1 MLKRLLTPTEENLL
15 TTERG
20 LLQRLR
26 HDLTR
31 LEASKEDSGRLEQ
44 AQMQLD
50 ELFLLVVVGEFNAGK
65 SAFINALLGQS
76 LLEEGATP
84 TTVRVHR
91 IHYGERV
98 SRTVQ
103 EADLEIIAAPV
114 DWLREINIVD
124 TPGANAVIQRHQ
136 EITEDF
142 VPRSDLVL
150 FVTSADRPFS
160 ESERLFMDRV
170 RQWGK
175 KVVIV
180 VNKVDILNDADIARV
195 RAFVAE
201 NAVKLLGIEP
211 QIFLVSAKLAQRAKF
226 ANQSANLPTSQS
238 TNLPI
243 LHSTNLPTPQPTNL
257 PTILELWSASRFEP
271 LERYILDTLDQ
282 QERLRLKLLS
292 PLGIADKLRIKYAAV
307 AANRLEILADDFIS
321 IDDVERDLAA
331 FGEDMNRDFQYRLG
345 QIDATLY
352 AMADR
357 GIAFIDQ
364 WLRIGRVF
372 DLANSAKVRE
382 AFEHEVVADTN
393 LQLERQINDLIDWIV
408 EREHK
413 QWQGVMSYLNRRAD
427 LHKERM
433 IGEVGGS
440 FESNR
445 RVLLETVRRDTQR
458 AIGGFDHQA
467 EAAKL
472 AESVQSALAQT
483 AIVEV
488 GALGLGALLIG
499 ALHTLVLDLTGLLF
513 AGALAAVGL
522 YVLPARRRKARDE
535 LRAKVADLQTRL
547 HEALRAQFGQEMSR
561 SEQAM
566 QEAIQPYTR
575 FIRNEQE
582 KLTGIAGNL
591 AGIEQ
596 EMRTLRAKIEAL

>member
-1 MLKRLLTPTEENLL
+1 MLKRLLNRSEEDLL
-15 TTERG
+15 VAERS
-20 LLQRLR
+20 LLQRLSL
-26 HDLTR
+26 DLSR
-31 LEASKEDSGRLEQ
+31 LEASKEDQTRLEQ
-44 AQMQLD
+44 AQVQLD

-65 SAFINALLGQS
+65 SAFINALLGRS

-91 IHYGERV
+91 IHYGETVGRV
-98 SRTVQ
+98 VQ
-103 EADLEIIAAPV
+103 EADLEIITAPV

-124 TPGANAVIQRHQ
+124 TPGTNAVIQRHQ

-160 ESERLFMDRV
+160 ESERVFLDRV
-170 RQWGK
+170 RAWGK

-180 VNKVDILNDADIARV
+180 VNKVDILDDADVARV
-195 RAFVAE
+195 RAFVSE

-226 ANQSANLPTSQS
+226 ANQSANFPIYQS
-238 TNLPI
+238 TNP
-243 LHSTNLPTPQPTNL
+243 PTPQPTV
-257 PTILELWSASRFEP
+257 LELWSASRFEP

-292 PLGIADKLRIKYAAV
+292 PLGVAAKLRDKYAGI
-307 AANRLEILADDFIS
+307 AATRLDVLGDDFTT
-321 IDDVERDLAA
+321 IDTVETDLDA
-331 FGEDMNRDFQYRLG
+331 FSEDMRRDFQYRLG

-352 AMADR
+352 AMSDR

-382 AFEHEVVADTN
+382 AFEREVVADTN
-393 LQLERQINDLIDWIV
+393 IQLERQINDLIDWMV

-413 QWQGVMSYLNRRAD
+413 QWQGVMGYLNRRAD
-427 LHKERM
+427 VHKDRV

-445 RVLLETVRRDTQR
+445 RALLETVRRDTQR
-458 AIGGFDHQA
+458 AIGAFDHQT

-488 GALGLGALLIG
+488 GALGLGALLI
-499 ALHTLVLDLTGLLF
+499 ATLHTLVLDVTGLLF
-513 AGALAAVGL
+513 AGTLAAIGL
-522 YVLPARRRKARDE
+522 YVLPNRRRKARDE
-535 LRAKVADLQTRL
+535 LRAKVADLQQRL
-547 HEALRAQFGQEMSR
+547 HEALSAQFEQEMGRSR
-561 SEQAM
+561 QAM

-575 FIRNEQE
+575 FIRNERE
-582 KLTGIAGNL
+582 KLTGIAGEL
-591 AGIEQ
+591 AQIEQ
-596 EMRTLRAKIEAL
+596 EMRALRTKVEAL

>member
-1 MLKRLLTPTEENLL
+1 MLKRLLNAPEEAILR
-15 TTERG
+15 TEREL
-20 LLQRLR
+20 LLQLSQS
-26 HDLTR
+26 LIR
-31 LEASKEDSGRLEQ
+31 LEAGQEDRTQLER
-44 AQMQLD
+44 ARTHLD

-65 SAFINALLGQS
+65 SAFINALLGQR
-76 LLEEGATP
+76 LLEEGALP
-84 TTVRVHR
+84 TTSRVHR
-91 IHYGERV
+91 IHHGDQI
-98 SRTVQ
+98 SRTLH
-103 EADLEIIAAPV
+103 EADLEVISAPV
-114 DWLREINIVD
+114 EWLRDLNIVD

-160 ESERLFMDRV
+160 ESERLFLERI

-180 VNKVDILNDADIARV
+180 VNKVDLLDDADVARV
-195 RAFVAE
+195 RAFVSD
-201 NAVKLLGIEP
+201 NAIKLLGVEP
-211 QIFLVSAKLAQRAKF
+211 PIFLISAKLAQRAKF
-226 ANQSANLPTSQS
+226 ANQSTNLPLPPS
-238 TNLPI
+238 TNLP
-243 LHSTNLPTPQPTNL
+243 LSPAPQ

-271 LERYILDTLDQ
+271 LERYILDTLDE

-292 PLGIADKLRIKYAAV
+292 PLGIADKLRVQYAAV
-307 AANRLEILADDFIS
+307 AATRLEILADDFIS

-331 FGEDMNRDFQYRLG
+331 FGEDMSRDFQYRLG

-357 GIAFIDQ
+357 GITFIDQ

-382 AFEHEVVADTN
+382 AFEREVVADTN

-413 QWQGVMSYLNRRAD
+413 QWQGVMGYLNRRAD
-427 LHKERM
+427 QHKERM

-440 FESNR
+440 FEGNR
-445 RVLLETVRRDTQR
+445 RALLETVRRDTQR
-458 AIGGFDHQA
+458 AIGSFDHQA

-483 AIVEV
+483 ALVEV
-488 GALGLGALLIG
+488 GALGLGALLV
-499 ALHTLVLDLTGLLF
+499 ASLHTLLLDVTGLLF
-513 AGALAAVGL
+513 ASTLAAIGL
-522 YVLPARRRKARDE
+522 YVLPNRRRKARDE

-547 HEALRAQFGQEMSR
+547 HEALTAQFGQEMSR

-575 FIRNEQE
+575 FIRTERE
-582 KLTGIAGNL
+582 KLTSIASDL
-591 AGIEQ
+591 TKIEQ
-596 EMRTLRAKIEAL
+596 EMRTLRARIEAL

>member
-1 MLKRLLTPTEENLL
+1 
-15 TTERG
+15 
-20 LLQRLR
+20 
-26 HDLTR
+26 
-31 LEASKEDSGRLEQ
+31 
-44 AQMQLD
+44 
-50 ELFLLVVVGEFNAGK
+50 VVVGEFNAGK
-65 SAFINALLGQS
+65 SAFINALLGQR
-76 LLEEGATP
+76 LLEEGALP
-84 TTVRVHR
+84 TTSRVHR
-91 IHYGERV
+91 IHHGDQI
-98 SRTVQ
+98 SRTLH
-103 EADLEIIAAPV
+103 EADLEVISAPV
-114 DWLREINIVD
+114 EWLRDLNIVD
-124 TPGANAVIQRHQ
+124 TPGANALIQRHQ

-160 ESERLFMDRV
+160 ESERLFMGRI

-180 VNKVDILNDADIARV
+180 VNKVDILDDADIARV
-195 RAFVAE
+195 RAFVSD
-201 NAVKLLGIEP
+201 NAVKLLDVEP
-211 QIFLVSAKLAQRAKF
+211 PIFLISAKLAQRAKF
-226 ANQSANLPTSQS
+226 ANQSTHLPSSPATH
-238 TNLPI
+238 LP
-243 LHSTNLPTPQPTNL
+243 SSPAPQ

-271 LERYILDTLDQ
+271 LERYILDTLDE

-292 PLGIADKLRIKYAAV
+292 PLGIAGKLRTKYAAV
-307 AANRLEILADDFIS
+307 AANRLEILGDDFIS

-331 FGEDMNRDFQYRLG
+331 FGEDMSRDFHYRLG

-382 AFEHEVVADTN
+382 AFEREVVADTN

-413 QWQGVMSYLNRRAD
+413 QWQGVMGYLNRRAD
-427 LHKERM
+427 QHKERM

-440 FESNR
+440 FEGNR
-445 RVLLETVRRDTQR
+445 RALLETVRRDTQR
-458 AIGGFDHQA
+458 AIGSFDHQA

-483 AIVEV
+483 ALVEV
-488 GALGLGALLIG
+488 GALGLGALLV
-499 ALHTLVLDLTGLLF
+499 ASLHTLLLDVTGLLF
-513 AGALAAVGL
+513 ASTLAAIGL
-522 YVLPARRRKARDE
+522 YVLPNRRRKARDE
-535 LRAKVADLQTRL
+535 LRAKVADLQQRL
-547 HEALRAQFGQEMSR
+547 HETLSAQFEQEMSR
-561 SEQAM
+561 SRQAM

-582 KLTGIAGNL
+582 KLTGIASNL

-596 EMRTLRAKIEAL
+596 EMRTLRAKIDAL